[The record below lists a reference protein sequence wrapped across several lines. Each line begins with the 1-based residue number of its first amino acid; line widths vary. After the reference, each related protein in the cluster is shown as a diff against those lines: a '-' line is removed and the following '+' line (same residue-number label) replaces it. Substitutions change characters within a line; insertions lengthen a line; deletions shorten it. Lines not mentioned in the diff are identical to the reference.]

1 MFPRGGLL
9 GAFWTE
15 TCWHVVGG
23 PVQAVAGCGCRTAR
37 HSASLKQA
45 NTREQG
51 QNLQGRRAAGWA
63 QLDAV
68 EDAQNSSHQPEQDE
82 SEPDAEQDSVQGVR
96 RLMKEEHRA
105 VVAGRHRRGCEALD
119 QTDKWR
125 V

>member
-1 MFPRGGLL
+1 MRREPPLPPSSKERRVVAHCSMRKLRG
-9 GAFWTE
+9 
-15 TCWHVVGG
+15 VD
-23 PVQAVAGCGCRTAR
+23 
-37 HSASLKQA
+37 
-45 NTREQG
+45 G